1 MVSSVIYTLTVDFIP
16 EIQTN
21 NSLIA
26 QEKIQCKSLVFK
38 DYLTFKEV
46 KECNQV
52 LIYKKI
58 A

>member
-1 MVSSVIYTLTVDFIP
+1 MVSSVIYTLTIDFIQ

-52 LIYKKI
+52 LI
-58 A
+58 